1 MKFVHLH
8 LHSHYSLLDGL
19 TKIPDLVKRIKEQGG
34 EAVALTDHGVMYGAI
49 EFYKECK
56 AAGIK
61 PIIGN
66 EVYVTAG
73 RMSDREVRQGERDYF
88 HLTLLAKNLEGYRNL
103 MKLTTEAHLRG
114 FYYKPRVDHE
124 TLEKYAKGL
133 VCLSGCLSG
142 EVPRAIQAGNLEKAK
157 ELVLWHKQVFGADY
171 YLELQLHPNIP
182 EQQIVND
189 ALIGISQELGVPL
202 VASGDAHYLCLEDAE
217 AQDVL
222 LCVQTASRVSDTNRM
237 SMMNEHFHVK
247 DPQEFIDAFQH
258 VPEAIE
264 NTVKIAEQC
273 NLEIP
278 MGQLVFPQFVPP
290 GSKSID
296 QYFAEQ
302 LEAGL
307 RFRFGEQVSAEVQ
320 ERVDYEVSVIA
331 QMGYK
336 GYMLVVAD
344 FVNWAKNQGIVV
356 GPGRGSA
363 AGSMVSYA
371 LRITE
376 VNPLEHNLLFERFLN
391 PERVSMP
398 DIDLDF
404 ADDRRGEVIDY
415 VRQKYGQDKVAQI
428 VTFGT
433 MASRAAVRDVGRALG
448 MPYGEV
454 DRIAK
459 LIPPPQ
465 QGKYAPL
472 KMHLESVQELKQIYK
487 ESENA
492 RRLLDLSMKLEG
504 TIRHAS
510 VHAAGVVIADGDLT
524 NYTPIQYSPSDD
536 KVLVTQY
543 SMYPIEAVG
552 LLKMDFLGLKN
563 LTIIKNALRIIR
575 KVHGADVDVTK
586 LPFDDKKTFELL
598 AAANTTGVFQLEGEG
613 MRKNLKEL
621 RPTVFGDIAAMVA
634 LYRPGPIQFLPDFIA
649 RKRGQKKIE
658 YIHPKLEPI
667 LKDTYGIAVYQEQVL
682 QIARDLCGF
691 TLGEA
696 DVLRKAIGK
705 KNVKLLNEQK
715 EKFVAGGIANGVRA
729 DIAEQLFHFVE
740 PFALYGFNRAH
751 SVSYAVIAYWTAY
764 LKAHYPS
771 AFMAALMTS
780 DQQDLD
786 KIAKNIAECEHMK
799 IQVLPPSVNKSFT
812 DFAVVRETGDIVF
825 GLNAIRNVGHKVSDA
840 IVEERQRNGPY
851 QDLADF
857 VKRVGREVINRK
869 TVESLI
875 LGGALDAFGDR
886 KVLYDNIEAILN
898 FSAEHQSQAASQQL
912 GIFAATEVAAR
923 QTIQLVEG
931 TPATDQEKLAWEK
944 EYLGTFVSRHPL
956 KEILPRL
963 EGIVRPITAL
973 TALDD
978 GKAIKLAGVVSRIQ
992 KVFTKTGDAMLF
1004 VTIEDLSGTIEAIV
1018 FPKVLDATRN
1028 IWGRD
1033 KVILVAGKVNVKER
1047 AENQGD
1053 SIIVVTEPKI
1063 LVSEVYEVN
1072 SAYLQQ
1078 LEEAARITKRA
1089 EGQFREGIATFVP
1102 VAQRRLEYTA
1112 EGLLIRLP
1120 KAFTNGELQTL
1131 KQILEKHPG
1140 ELKVALEIFSNGRWQ
1155 KVPTGARTD
1164 KSADLEKEIINILE

>member
-19 TKIPDLVKRIKEQGG
+19 TKIPSLVKKVVEQGG
-34 EAVALTDHGVMYGAI
+34 EAVALTDHGVMYGVI

-73 RMSDREVRQGERDYF
+73 KMSDREATRGERNYF
-88 HLTLLAKNLEGYRNL
+88 HLTLLAKDLEGYRNL

-124 TLEKYAKGL
+124 TLEKYAGGL
-133 VCLSGCLSG
+133 VVMSGCLKG
-142 EVPRAIQAGNLEKAK
+142 EISQAIIANNLDKAK
-157 ELVLWHKQVFGADY
+157 TLALWHKKVFGDDF
-171 YLELQLHPNIP
+171 YLEMQSHPNIP
-182 EQQIVND
+182 EQQRVND
-189 ALIGISQELGVPL
+189 GLIALSQELNIPL
-202 VASGDAHYLCLEDAE
+202 VATTDSHYLDIDDAE
-217 AQDVL
+217 AHDAL
-222 LCVQTASRVSDTNRM
+222 LCVQTATRVADTNRM
-237 SMMNEHFHVK
+237 SMMNEHFHVSS
-247 DPQEFIDAFQH
+247 PEEVIEAFSH

-264 NTVKIAEQC
+264 NTVKIAEKC

-278 MGQLVFPQFVPP
+278 MGKLVFPNFVPP
-290 GSKSID
+290 DGKTID
-296 QYFAEQ
+296 DYFAEQ
-302 LEAGL
+302 VEIGL
-307 RFRFGEQVSAEVQ
+307 KIKFGDTVPADVR
-320 ERVDYEVSVIA
+320 ERMDYEISVIA

-336 GYMLVVAD
+336 GYMLTVAD
-344 FVNWAKNQGIVV
+344 FVNWAKDQGIVV

-363 AGSMVSYA
+363 AGSMVSYI

-376 VNPLEHNLLFERFLN
+376 VNPLEHGLLFERFLN

-404 ADDRRGEVIDY
+404 ADDRRAEVIEY
-415 VRQKYGQDKVAQI
+415 VRQKYGNEKVAQI
-428 VTFGT
+428 ITFGT
-433 MASRAAVRDVGRALG
+433 MASRAAVRDVGRVLG
-448 MPYGEV
+448 MPYNEV

-465 QGKYAPL
+465 QGKFTPLIKHIEEVADLKAMYAES
-472 KMHLESVQELKQIYK
+472 ESVKK
-487 ESENA
+487 
-492 RRLLDLSMKLEG
+492 LLDLSMKLEG

-510 VHAAGVVIADGDLT
+510 VHAAGVVIGDRELT
-524 NYTPIQYSPSDD
+524 YYMPLQYSPSDD
-536 KVLVTQY
+536 KILVSQY
-543 SMYPIEAVG
+543 SMYPLESLG

-575 KVHGADVDVTK
+575 KVHGVEVDVTK

-715 EKFVAGGIANGVRA
+715 EKFIAGGVAHGVRP

-764 LKAHYPS
+764 LKAHFPN

-786 KIAKNIAECEHMK
+786 KIATNIAECEHMK
-799 IQVLPPSVNKSFT
+799 IRVLPPSVNKSFT
-812 DFAVVRETGDIVF
+812 GFAVVKETGDIVF
-825 GLNAIRNVGHKVSDA
+825 GLNAVKNVGQKVSDM
-840 IVEERQRNGPY
+840 IVEERQKNGLY

-857 VKRVGREVINRK
+857 VKRAGREAINRK
-869 TVESLI
+869 TMESLI
-875 LGGALDAFGDR
+875 LAGALDDFGDR
-886 KVLYDNIEAILN
+886 KTLFSNIDSILN
-898 FSAEHQSQAASQQL
+898 FSTEHQRQANSNQL
-912 GIFAATEVAAR
+912 GMFGAAEKATR
-923 QTIQLVEG
+923 QTIQLSQIEE
-931 TPATDQEKLAWEK
+931 ATDQEKLAWEK

-956 KEILPRL
+956 KEIMPKLS
-963 EGIVRPITAL
+963 GIVRSTTTLSGA
-973 TALDD
+973 DD
-978 GKAIKLAGVVSRIQ
+978 GRVAKVAGIITRVQ
-992 KVFTKTGDAMLF
+992 KVFTKNGDAMLF
-1004 VTIEDLSGTIEAIV
+1004 VTLEDLGGTIEAIV
-1018 FPKVLDATRN
+1018 FPRVLDSTRS
-1028 IWGRD
+1028 IWERD
-1033 KVILVAGKVNVKER
+1033 KVILVSGKVTVKER
-1047 AENQGD
+1047 AENQGE
-1053 SIIVVTEPKI
+1053 SIVVLTEPKI
-1063 LVSEVYEVN
+1063 LVSEAYEVN
-1072 SAYLQQ
+1072 NAYLKQ
-1078 LEEAARITKRA
+1078 LEEAAAMTRRA
-1089 EGQFREGIATFVP
+1089 ESPSTFVQP
-1102 VAQRRLEYTA
+1102 VIQRFEYTA
-1112 EGLLIRLP
+1112 DGMLIKLP
-1120 KAFTNGELQTL
+1120 KTFTNARLATL
-1131 KQILEKHPG
+1131 KQTLEKYPG
-1140 ELKVALEIFSNGRWQ
+1140 EFKVMLEVFSNGRWQ
-1155 KVPTGARTD
+1155 KIATNTRAV
-1164 KSADLEKEIINILE
+1164 KSAGLEQELTRILK

>member
-19 TKIPDLVKRIKEQGG
+19 TKIPALVKRIVEQGG
-34 EAVALTDHGVMYGAI
+34 EAVGLTDHGVMYGAI

-66 EVYVTAG
+66 EIYITAG
-73 RMSDREVRQGERDYF
+73 KMSDREARVGERDYF
-88 HLTLLAKNLEGYRNL
+88 HLTLLAKDLTGYRNL

-124 TLEKYAKGL
+124 TLKKYSQGL

-142 EVPRAIQAGNLEKAK
+142 EVPRAIRVGNLGKAK
-157 ELVLWHKQVFGADY
+157 ELILWHKQVFGDDY
-171 YLELQLHPNIP
+171 YLELQSHPNIP
-182 EQQIVND
+182 EQGLVND
-189 ALIGISQELGVPL
+189 ALIGMSQELNIPL
-202 VASGDAHYLCLEDAE
+202 VASADAHYLCLEDAE

-222 LCVQTASRVSDTNRM
+222 LCVQTGARVADTNRM
-237 SMMNEHFHVK
+237 SMMSEHFHVK
-247 DPQEFIDAFQH
+247 DPEEIIEAFQH

-264 NTVKIAEQC
+264 NTVKIAEKC

-278 MGQLVFPQFVPP
+278 MGKFIFPAFVPP
-290 GSKSID
+290 DGKTID
-296 QYFAEQ
+296 QYF
-302 LEAGL
+302 
-307 RFRFGEQVSAEVQ
+307 GEQVEVGLKFRFEDGMTSEIQ

-336 GYMLVVAD
+336 GYMLTVAD

-363 AGSMVSYA
+363 AGSMVSYV

-376 VNPLEHNLLFERFLN
+376 VNPMEHGLLFERFLN

-398 DIDLDF
+398 DIDMDF
-404 ADDRRGEVIDY
+404 ADDRRGEVIEY
-415 VRQKYGQDKVAQI
+415 VRQKYGADKVAQI
-428 VTFGT
+428 ITFGT
-433 MASRAAVRDVGRALG
+433 MASRAAVRDVGRVLG

-465 QGKYAPL
+465 QGKFTPL
-472 KMHLESVQELKQIYK
+472 SKHIEEVAELKEMYTG
-487 ESENA
+487 SDSV
-492 RRLLDLSMKLEG
+492 RRVLDLSMKLEG

-510 VHAAGVVIADGDLT
+510 VHAAGVVIGDMDLT
-524 NYTPIQYSPSDD
+524 NYMPLQYSPSDD
-536 KVLVTQY
+536 KVLVSQY
-543 SMYPIEAVG
+543 SMYPLESLG

-575 KVHGADVDVTK
+575 KVDGVEVDVTK

-715 EKFVAGGIANGVRA
+715 EKFIAGGISHGVRS

-764 LKAHYPS
+764 LKAHFPS

-780 DQQDLD
+780 EQQDLD
-786 KIAKNIAECEHMK
+786 KIAKNITECEHMK
-799 IQVLPPSVNKSFT
+799 IEVLPPSINKSFT
-812 DFAVVRETGDIVF
+812 DFAVVKDTGAIVF
-825 GLNAIRNVGHKVSDA
+825 GLNAIKNVGRKVSDMM
-840 IVEERQRNGPY
+840 VEERQKNGVY
-851 QDLADF
+851 KDLVDF
-857 VKRVGREVINRK
+857 VKRAGREVINRK
-869 TVESLI
+869 TMESLI
-875 LGGALDAFGDR
+875 LTGVLDDFGER
-886 KVLYDNIEAILN
+886 KTLYENIEAILN
-898 FSAEHQSQAASQQL
+898 FSLEYQRHMNSNQL
-912 GIFAATEVAAR
+912 GMFGEQETATQQNIKLMPGES
-923 QTIQLVEG
+923 
-931 TPATDQEKLAWEK
+931 ATDQERLAWEK

-956 KEILPRL
+956 KEIMPRL
-963 EGIVRPITAL
+963 VGIVRQVTS
-973 TALDD
+973 
-978 GKAIKLAGVVSRIQ
+978 LAGADDNKTVKVAGVINRVQ
-992 KVFTKTGDAMLF
+992 KVFTKNGDAMLF
-1004 VTIEDLSGTIEAIV
+1004 VTLEDLGGTIEAIV
-1018 FPKVLDATRN
+1018 FPRVLDATRKL
-1028 IWGRD
+1028 WERD
-1033 KVILVAGKVNVKER
+1033 KIVLVAGRVNVKER
-1047 AENQGD
+1047 AENQGEN
-1053 SIIVVTEPKI
+1053 IVVVAEPKI
-1063 LVSEVYEVN
+1063 LASEAYEIN
-1072 SAYLQQ
+1072 DAYLKQ
-1078 LEEAARITKRA
+1078 LEEAAMITRRA
-1089 EGQFREGIATFVP
+1089 EDRPSFVKP
-1102 VAQRRLEYTA
+1102 IIQRFEYTSS
-1112 EGLLIRLP
+1112 GMLIKIPRT
-1120 KAFTNGELQTL
+1120 FTNGKLTNLKQTL
-1131 KQILEKHPG
+1131 EKYQG
-1140 ELKVALEIFSNGRWQ
+1140 DLTVMLEIFSNGRWQ
-1155 KVPTGARTD
+1155 KVKTNTKAVRSD
-1164 KSADLEKEIINILE
+1164 ALERELTTLLK